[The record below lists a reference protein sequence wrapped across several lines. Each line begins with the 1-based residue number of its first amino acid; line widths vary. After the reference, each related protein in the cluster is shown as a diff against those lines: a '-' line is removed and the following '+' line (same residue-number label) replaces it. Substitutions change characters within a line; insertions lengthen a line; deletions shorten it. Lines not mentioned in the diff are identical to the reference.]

1 MPQEE
6 SREPVRSLP
15 AGDNFRAYCPDVDL
29 GGGRAITCLNENAG
43 KLTPDCRDALA
54 KLAR

>member
-1 MPQEE
+1 MIA
-6 SREPVRSLP
+6 RSCR
-15 AGDNFRAYCPDVDL
+15 DNFRAYCADVDL
-29 GGGRAITCLNENAG
+29 GGGRAITCLNENAA